1 MDLIVTLVVGG
12 IIGWLASMMM
22 GTNEQMGILANVL
35 VGVVGSVLGLWLTGV
50 LGIAVG
56 GTAGRWLA
64 SLLGA
69 ILLIAVVRALGFFR
83 PRRMV

>member
-22 GTNEQMGILANVL
+22 GTNEQMGVFANVL
-35 VGVVGSVLGLWLTGV
+35 IGVVGSVLGLWLAGV

-64 SLLGA
+64 SLMGA
-69 ILLIAVVRALGFFR
+69 ILLIAIVRALGFLR